1 MVKMNMPN
9 KKQRGAIMAELIVA
23 MSVLVI
29 AMLPLS
35 YAAIS
40 NTRELR
46 TTYQK
51 AIATEIVDG
60 EIEILAA
67 DTTQQIEQGTNTYDV
82 HANAATNLPPGQ
94 FQISRNGNLVRL
106 QWTSAKK
113 IGIGPIVREVRI
125 Q

>member
-40 NTRELR
+40 NIRELR

-51 AIATEIVDG
+51 AVATEIVDG

-67 DTTQQIEQGTNTYDV
+67 DPALQLPQGTNTYDV

-94 FQISRNGNLVRL
+94 FQISRDGNLVRL